1 MSFSP
6 AEQATNQYDEGNDDV
21 LPEDDQAHS
30 DRGCLLRTSPSV
42 LRMTH
47 EIGALAASFPAQLLA
62 AVKKLVE
69 NPAISIHYHVSQDP
83 YTTIHQLQQLPRQ
96 MLYQFALPVSANSGN
111 NFAFVQFNPRLSA
124 LLTAICFGGSIAA
137 ELALPTPGTADRP
150 TFSRIGKQLLD
161 QLVDALASTWRT
173 LCIQH
178 LATDNSA
185 GEANVVGPTLWLG
198 ATASPPG
205 PFTDDCLQT
214 RFDLTFQDPANAT
227 VHTTIPI
234 CFYTPINAF
243 TQALVQTDVLSKTD
257 SASSRNRVARLLG
270 QINITAFVDLTP
282 VTLSLDRLR
291 SLKTG
296 DILPISDP
304 RQAVMHV
311 AGKSLFLGTTG
322 QQAGHL
328 TLQIDNYGGQVGE

>member
-6 AEQATNQYDEGNDDV
+6 AEQATNQYDAESDHV
-21 LPEDDQAHS
+21 LPDQAS
-30 DRGCLLRTSPSV
+30 PDRGCLFQSSPSV
-42 LRMTH
+42 LRMTQ
-47 EIGALAASFPAQLLA
+47 EIGVLAASFPAQLLA
-62 AVKKLVE
+62 ALKQVVE
-69 NPAISIHYHVSQDP
+69 NPAIGIHYHVSHDG

-96 MLYQFALPVSANSGN
+96 MLYQFALPLAANSSN
-111 NFAFVQFNPRLSA
+111 VAFVQFDPRLSA

-137 ELALPTPGTADRP
+137 ELALPSPGSADRP

-161 QLVDALASTWRT
+161 RLVEALASAWRT
-173 LCIQH
+173 LCLQH
-178 LATDNSA
+178 LGNTA
-185 GEANVVGPTLWLG
+185 GKSNEQVLWLA

-214 RFDLTFQDPANAT
+214 RFDLTFQDPDT
-227 VHTTIPI
+227 PSVHTTIPI

-243 TQALVQTDVLSKTD
+243 TEALVQTDRLTRTERD
-257 SASSRNRVARLLG
+257 GSRNRVARLLG
-270 QINITAFVDLTP
+270 QIDVMTFVDLTP

-291 SLKTG
+291 ALKTG
-296 DILPISDP
+296 DILPIANP
-304 RQAVMHV
+304 HQAVMHV
-311 AGKSLFLGTTG
+311 AGKILFLGTTG